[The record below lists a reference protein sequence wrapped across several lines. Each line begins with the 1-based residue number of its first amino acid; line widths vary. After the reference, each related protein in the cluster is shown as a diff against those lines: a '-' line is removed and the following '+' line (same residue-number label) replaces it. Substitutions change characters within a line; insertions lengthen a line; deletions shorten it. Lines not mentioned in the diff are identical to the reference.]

1 MVQNSQQNFKDNT
14 RNFSTMKIDKID
26 LKSKYDKITQAINYK
41 KKLHK
46 ELKKKQQ
53 KNILKEILQ
62 NDVNRTLDIYE

>member
-46 ELKKKQQ
+46 ELKKNNK
-53 KNILKEILQ
+53 K
-62 NDVNRTLDIYE
+62 TY